1 MDESGTNQN
10 RRSRRSNVLL
20 AATLEVA
27 GTSTPV
33 RMRNLSSEGALVEAD
48 QLPIE
53 GTNVLFR
60 KGELAVAGCVA
71 WVKGRRAGIAFDA
84 NLAPETVLRHIPTP
98 RPRAKLHFKR
108 PGLGP
113 RELSPE
119 ERRFAENWVVTG
131 PIAPLGE

>member
-1 MDESGTNQN
+1 MTQN

-20 AATLEVA
+20 AAALEVA
-27 GTSTPV
+27 GSSLPV
-33 RMRNLSSEGALVEAD
+33 TMRNLSSEGVLVEAD
-48 QLPIE
+48 NLPIE

-60 KGELAVAGCVA
+60 KKELALPGHVA
-71 WVKGRRAGIAFDA
+71 WVKGRRAGIAFDTP
-84 NLAPETVLRHIPTP
+84 LDPETVLRHIPNP
-98 RPRAKLHFKR
+98 RPRARLSFKR

-119 ERRFAENWVVTG
+119 ERRFAENWVVTS